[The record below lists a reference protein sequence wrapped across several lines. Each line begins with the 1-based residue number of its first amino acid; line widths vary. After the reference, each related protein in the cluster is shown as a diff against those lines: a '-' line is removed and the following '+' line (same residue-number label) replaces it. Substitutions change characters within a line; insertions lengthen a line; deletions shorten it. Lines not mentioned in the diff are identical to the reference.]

1 MDRLSMYQS
10 TISQIYTLCTHG
22 SSLLAGSD
30 RKKLVIAR
38 IFWYAY
44 VHEGMIRASPPPPP
58 PHFAAFGVPPF
69 VILPLTWCAML
80 FILFFLVGLRGK

>member
-1 MDRLSMYQS
+1 MYQS

-22 SSLLAGSD
+22 SSLVAGSD

-44 VHEGMIRASPPPPP
+44 VHEGMIRFSRTL
-58 PHFAAFGVPPF
+58 PHIFAAFGVSRF
-69 VILPLTWCAML
+69 VILLLTWFAIL
-80 FILFFLVGLRGK
+80 FILFFLTGLRGK

>member
-1 MDRLSMYQS
+1 MYQS

-22 SSLLAGSD
+22 SSLVAGSD

-44 VHEGMIRASPPPPP
+44 VHEGMIRSSRSLPRI
-58 PHFAAFGVPPF
+58 FAAFGVSHL
-69 VILPLTWCAML
+69 VILLLTRCAIL
-80 FILFFLVGLRGK
+80 FDLFFLAGLRGK